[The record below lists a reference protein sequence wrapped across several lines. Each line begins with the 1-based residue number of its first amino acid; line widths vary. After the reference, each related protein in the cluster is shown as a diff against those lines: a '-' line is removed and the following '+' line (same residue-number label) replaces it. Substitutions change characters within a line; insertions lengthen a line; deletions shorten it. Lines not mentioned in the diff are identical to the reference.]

1 MRRSPIIRF
10 YAAFCAVT
18 AVAVGTPLL
27 ARSQQLPSPLP
38 VTQIAPGVFVY
49 IGDLALMNRENEGA
63 IANVGFVIGDD
74 AVAVIDTGGSAR
86 EGSRLLAAV
95 ESVTHKPVRYVINTH
110 LHPDHVFGNAAFE
123 REGTIF
129 VGHKNLPRALAARG
143 KFYIEA
149 FRRIMGDEVMAG
161 VKLIPPASIVD
172 SEIELDLGGRVLVL
186 KAWPVAHTDN
196 DVTVQDVASGT
207 LFAGDLVMVKH
218 VPVVD
223 GSLRGLLAATAAL
236 ARIPATRV
244 VPGHGPV
251 IEDLPQALAAQRRYF
266 ERLQADVRALIAR
279 GQPIDVAAQTAGQ
292 AEKGFWQLFE
302 DYNARN
308 ATAAF
313 AELEWE

>member
-1 MRRSPIIRF
+1 MIRF
-10 YAAFCAVT
+10 CAALCAVVG
-18 AVAVGTPLL
+18 VALAAPPLSR
-27 ARSQQLPSPLP
+27 AQQLPSPLS
-38 VTQIAPGVFVY
+38 VTQVAPGVFVH
-49 IGDLALMNRENEGA
+49 IGELALMNRENEGA
-63 IANVGFVIGDD
+63 IANVGFVVGND

-86 EGSRLLAAV
+86 EGSRLLAAIRA
-95 ESVTHKPVRYVINTH
+95 VTAKPVRYVINTH

-123 REGTIF
+123 HEGTIF
-129 VGHKNLPRALAARG
+129 VGHKNLPQALATRG

-161 VKLIPPASIVD
+161 VKLMPPTSVVD
-172 SEIELDLGGRVLVL
+172 GELRLDLGGRVLVL

-196 DVTVQDVASGT
+196 DVTVQDEASGT
-207 LFAGDLVMVKH
+207 LFAGDLVMVGH
-218 VPVVD
+218 LPVVD

-236 ARIPATRV
+236 ASVPATRV

-251 IEDLPQALAAQRRYF
+251 IDDWPQALAAQQRYL
-266 ERLQADVRALIAR
+266 ERLQTDVRALIAR